1 MTGVSVPWVPGNG
14 HHSCQNVFRAVDNA
28 GNVSTWTAEQ
38 HIHMDTEAPRVTN
51 SWYGGVANGGVSLYI
66 QVSDN
71 IGVAR
76 VQAPTSTGKGG
87 YNNWHW
93 YEAVWDAGANAWRA
107 DIKGSDYGHYDTDFY
122 THIYPYDHAGN
133 VVCQPKDDAK
143 AYIPT
148 PNTAPVVEEVN
159 YSSKTTNSITVTA
172 RAVDAQNDELT
183 YTMYVSTDNVNW
195 IQKATSS
202 SVASGT
208 TVTLTA
214 NGLAQYTYYYVKVRA
229 TETYSRTLIW
239 RERT

>member
-1 MTGVSVPWVPGNG
+1 M
-14 HHSCQNVFRAVDNA
+14 
-28 GNVSTWTAEQ
+28 
-38 HIHMDTEAPRVTN
+38 
-51 SWYGGVANGGVSLYI
+51 
-66 QVSDN
+66 
-71 IGVAR
+71 
-76 VQAPTSTGKGG
+76 
-87 YNNWHW
+87 
-93 YEAVWDAGANAWRA
+93 
-107 DIKGSDYGHYDTDFY
+107 
-122 THIYPYDHAGN
+122 
-133 VVCQPKDDAK
+133 CQPKDDAK